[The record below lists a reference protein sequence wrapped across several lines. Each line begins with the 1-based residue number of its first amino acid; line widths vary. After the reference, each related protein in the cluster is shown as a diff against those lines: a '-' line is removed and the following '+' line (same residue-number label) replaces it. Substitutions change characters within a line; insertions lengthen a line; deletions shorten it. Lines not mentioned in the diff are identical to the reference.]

1 MKNNKAL
8 MCLLTASISALAAA
22 PSFASEKDS
31 KKLIDADL
39 FKNTDLTADQ
49 LATRQEVKSQVDILL
64 SRKAPMMKL
73 GESVSVVIDNYGRE
87 DISLKSSVYEKLGLG
102 AATRSDDSSKPPTAG
117 TSGAVSTCASNPDLC
132 PTVCYV
138 VDCHSACHGACHGA
152 RGWR

>member
-102 AATRSDDSSKPPTAG
+102 AAT
-117 TSGAVSTCASNPDLC
+117 LC
-132 PTVCYV
+132 
-138 VDCHSACHGACHGA
+138 
-152 RGWR
+152 